1 MRFSFLIKGLVALLV
16 VFVVALGVVLH
27 NTDFNRY
34 KKEISILV
42 EALTDRKLVLAGNCR
57 LAFGFRPT
65 VAVDRVRFANAK
77 WGSRRDMMRIKSLR
91 AELEL
96 FPLLFGNIRIKR
108 VVLVGADILLET
120 RADGVGNWNL
130 EPSAKRRSKQE
141 DLPFIPTF
149 DRVLIKDSVLVWRDG
164 HSGAKH
170 VIKIK
175 RLTTRAAAASA
186 PLKLD
191 LRGSYNGRAVRL
203 DGNINS
209 LAALTSNEPTTAK
222 LTLNAGGARLELQG
236 RIRRPMTGSG
246 IKVALSFSGRNL
258 ATLSSLVGTEL
269 PALGP
274 YKLSAVLIDRK
285 SRWQLKRV
293 KLRLGK
299 SDFNG
304 DVYIDPN
311 TSPVRLFAK
320 LNSDLIRIADLD
332 DSSGAKRSRPSR
344 KKRRKAAKRIFPAE
358 PLSFPGLEDLSAR
371 LALKANRLQFEDVTL
386 ERADFTL
393 ALRRNRILVRP
404 ARARLHGGD
413 LTLYFKLSPLR
424 RGMRFNIRADVKRLD
439 LARLVERLGYRG
451 LAKGRLNFS
460 TALSGSGTSIGSMMG
475 RLNGH
480 LLATMRGGTIN
491 NKMFSR
497 LSGDTLSA
505 VLPWSSGDKGI
516 QVKCLVGQY
525 DVRRGRLTSNVTL
538 LNTDRLLVEGKGSI
552 DLASERIKFTI
563 VPRAKEASVV
573 NLLVPINIDG
583 ILANPDVSADAAG
596 VAKNALGFATGGILA
611 NGIVSEI
618 IGGIV
623 AGLTGS
629 DKENPCVEAIS
640 DAVSATPGKKKKD
653 DGSVLDSL
661 KSLFSR

>member
-1 MRFSFLIKGLVALLV
+1 MRLSFLIKGLAVVLV

-27 NTDFNRY
+27 NTDFNSY

-42 EALTDRKLVLAGNCR
+42 EALTDRKLVLAGNCK

-65 VAVDRVRFANAK
+65 IAVDRVRFANAK

-96 FPLLFGNIRIKR
+96 FPLLLGNIRIKR
-108 VVLVGADILLET
+108 VVLLGADILVET

-130 EPSAKRRSKQE
+130 EPSAKTRSKQE
-141 DLPFIPTF
+141 DLPIIPTV
-149 DRVLIKDSVLVWRDG
+149 DQVLIKDSVLVWRDG
-164 HSGAKH
+164 RSGTKH
-170 VIKIK
+170 VIKIN
-175 RLTTRAAAASA
+175 RLTTRAAAADA
-186 PLKLD
+186 PLRLD
-191 LRGSYNGRAVRL
+191 LRGSYNGRPVRL
-203 DGNINS
+203 DGDIDS
-209 LAALTSNEPTTAK
+209 LAALTSNQPTTAK
-222 LTLNAGGARLELQG
+222 LSLNTGGARLKLQG
-236 RIRRPMTGSG
+236 QIRRPMTGSG
-246 IKVALSFSGRNL
+246 IKLALSFSGRNL
-258 ATLSSLVGTEL
+258 ATLSGLIETDL

-274 YKLSAVLIDRK
+274 YDLSAVLIDRK
-285 SRWQLKRV
+285 SRWQLKGV

-311 TSPVRLFAK
+311 TSPVRLFAR
-320 LNSDLIRIADLD
+320 LNSELVRIADLGD
-332 DSSGAKRSRPSR
+332 RSGASRSSPSR

-358 PLSFPGLEDLSAR
+358 PVSFPGLGDVSAT
-371 LALKANRLQFEDVTL
+371 LAMTANRLQIDDITL
-386 ERADFTL
+386 ENAAYTL
-393 ALRRNRILVRP
+393 ALRKDHILLRP
-404 ARARLHGGD
+404 ARAQFDGGD
-413 LTLYFKLSPLR
+413 LTLYLRLAPLR
-424 RGMRFNIRADVKRLD
+424 RGMRFNIKADVKRLD

-451 LAKGRLNFS
+451 LARGRINVN
-460 TALSGSGTSIGSMMG
+460 TALSGAGTSIGSMMG

-491 NKMFSR
+491 NRMFSR

-525 DVRRGRLTSNVTL
+525 DVRRGRVTSNVTL
-538 LNTDRLLVEGKGSI
+538 LNTDRLLVEGKGGI

-573 NLLVPINIDG
+573 NLLVPINIEG
-583 ILANPDVSADAAG
+583 RLANPDISADAAG

-618 IGGIV
+618 IGSIV

-653 DGSVLDSL
+653 DSSVLDSL